1 MLPVMRVGLTG
12 GIGSGKT
19 EVARR
24 LSALGAVV
32 IDYDLL
38 AREVVAPG
46 TPGLRQVAAEFGP
59 EVVADGGLDR
69 PRLAELVFADPAAL
83 VRLNAIV
90 HPLVAA
96 RAAELEAEAGPAVVV
111 VHDIPLLVEN
121 GLAPAFDA
129 VVVVDVEDPEVQVR
143 RVVARGL
150 GEVDARARVAAQAS
164 RAERLAVATHVV
176 SNDAG
181 FEALDRQV
189 RALWG
194 ELGQYVAGR

>member
-1 MLPVMRVGLTG
+1 MRVGLTG

-24 LSALGAVV
+24 LGALGAVV

-46 TPGLRQVAAEFGP
+46 TSGLRRLVEEFGAA
-59 EVVADGGLDR
+59 VVDAGGGLDR
-69 PRLAELVFADPAAL
+69 RRVADLVFADPAAL
-83 VRLNAIV
+83 ARLNAIV

-96 RAAELEAEAGPAVVV
+96 RAGELEAEAGPGDVV
-111 VHDIPLLVEN
+111 VHDIPLLAES

-129 VVVVDVEDPEVQVR
+129 VVVVDVEDPEVAVR

-150 GEVDARARVAAQAS
+150 SETDARARIAAQAS
-164 RAERLAVATHVV
+164 RADRLAVATHVV
-176 SNDAG
+176 SNEGTID
-181 FEALDRQV
+181 ALDRQV

-194 ELGQYVAGR
+194 ELGQYVADR